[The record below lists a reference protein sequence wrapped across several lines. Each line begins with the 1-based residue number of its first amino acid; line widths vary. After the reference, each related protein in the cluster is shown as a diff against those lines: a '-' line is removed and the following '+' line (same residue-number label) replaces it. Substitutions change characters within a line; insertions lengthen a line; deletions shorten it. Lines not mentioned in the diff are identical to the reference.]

1 MGADPC
7 ARHIGQDRERRKADR
22 IILPLVFLPHKK
34 KDCVTQLPV
43 PDIHLTAGRSFCRS
57 GLGLPVVRCGSLST
71 MCSGK
76 VPSAVV
82 PTVISETLFGDKA
95 KGVTKKK
102 VKIAGKKSVGIAFL
116 ELFSPDPGRDVGDV
130 FLYDAVDNL
139 FIKSRI
145 KWNEAGPSRQ
155 TVCEFPQER

>member
-57 GLGLPVVRCGSLST
+57 GLGLPVVRWEPVNNVFRESPV
-71 MCSGK
+71 SGR
-76 VPSAVV
+76 
-82 PTVISETLFGDKA
+82 
-95 KGVTKKK
+95 
-102 VKIAGKKSVGIAFL
+102 
-116 ELFSPDPGRDVGDV
+116 PDG
-130 FLYDAVDNL
+130 NL
-139 FIKSRI
+139 
-145 KWNEAGPSRQ
+145 
-155 TVCEFPQER
+155 